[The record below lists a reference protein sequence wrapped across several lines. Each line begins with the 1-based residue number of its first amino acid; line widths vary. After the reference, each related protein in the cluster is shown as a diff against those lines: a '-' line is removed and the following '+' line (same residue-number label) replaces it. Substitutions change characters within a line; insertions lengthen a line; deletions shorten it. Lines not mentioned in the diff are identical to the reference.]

1 MKRVKPKKKKNI
13 NKLFILFIIL
23 DLLAIGGFV
32 MMYGPWDY
40 VRNLY
45 VTTAMKTRNHKYF
58 ANIFYSDKMI
68 EKIMSNNYFVEINQ
82 DSDSDEIVI
91 DTSEK
96 TTYKDEYEKE
106 LLTRDPG
113 NDDYKILD
121 VKVGNAKGYLIAI
134 YKPEKVKLLRTKQF
148 NAGTYGERVVDMCQ
162 RYGGSVCINGG
173 GFANGLSN
181 GSDIPLGYVIDE
193 GKVAWTPNNNSA
205 STGNIIGITD
215 EGKLKL
221 MNGVTGEQ
229 AVEAGIKY
237 GIEFGPFLIVNGKS
251 LEIVGLPY
259 GVANKCAI
267 AQRKDGVFMFLVT
280 EGESYIDGASL
291 KDVLETLEKYGA
303 YNAANLDGGQSTSLV
318 INNKLINSP
327 NYLAKKQGGRY
338 VVTGFGLIN

>member
-1 MKRVKPKKKKNI
+1 MKKVKPKKKKNI

-45 VTTAMKTRNHKYF
+45 VTTAMKTRNHKYTKLRGTISKVHF
-58 ANIFYSDKMI
+58 VYNSEKGKDKRKSL
-68 EKIMSNNYFVEINQ
+68 EDFRNS
-82 DSDSDEIVI
+82 I

-193 GKVAWTPNNNSA
+193 GEVAWTPNNNSA

>member
-82 DSDSDEIVI
+82 DSDSDKIVI

-193 GKVAWTPNNNSA
+193 GEVAWTPNNNSA

-237 GIEFGPFLIVNGKS
+237 GIEFGPFLIVLWK
-251 LEIVGLPY
+251 
-259 GVANKCAI
+259 
-267 AQRKDGVFMFLVT
+267 
-280 EGESYIDGASL
+280 
-291 KDVLETLEKYGA
+291 
-303 YNAANLDGGQSTSLV
+303 
-318 INNKLINSP
+318 
-327 NYLAKKQGGRY
+327 
-338 VVTGFGLIN
+338 